1 MNFRSFIAL
10 SEGSC
15 GGLDGEKPFFRLLS
29 ISRGGPL
36 RRLHRLSATSIGAGR
51 PLERASGLFRL
62 IRSGHFAFGDSPP
75 G

>member
-15 GGLDGEKPFFRLLS
+15 GGLDGEKPFVGFS
-29 ISRGGPL
+29 PSAGGGPL
-36 RRLHRLSATSIGAGR
+36 RRLHRLSATSIGAVR

>member
-1 MNFRSFIAL
+1 MNFVHSLRSPKAPA
-10 SEGSC
+10 EGSMERSHF
-15 GGLDGEKPFFRLLS
+15 LWLLS